1 MPKTWGHLQKLDIKS
16 FFEVESNPFSAWL
29 AQEEIL
35 GLLGT
40 AIGTPLIPMNDPTPT
55 GIGEDRLL
63 AKQVDQETLVMI
75 QGQLEETTHKDLGQ
89 LVTFAAGFAVT
100 RIVWVGAR
108 ISDAHRHALDWLNNV
123 TAGSVFFY
131 GVELELWQID
141 DSAPAPKFNL
151 VCRPNAWARNLK
163 VGKDIQR
170 SRVTLDEGPP
180 ATTERIE
187 NKAELPEPK
196 EQASSDHAPPKS
208 TPKEGVAV
216 RQNFVYTKTYT

>member
-16 FFEVESNPFSAWL
+16 FFEVGSNPFSAWL

-40 AIGTPLIPMNDPTPT
+40 ALSTPLIPMNNPAPA

-63 AKQVDQETLVMI
+63 AKQVDQGTLVMI
-75 QGQLEETTHKDLGQ
+75 QGQLGETTHNDLGK

-100 RIVWVGAR
+100 GIVWVGTF
-108 ISDAHRHALDWLNNV
+108 ISEEHRHALDWLNNM
-123 TAGSVFFY
+123 TASSACFY

-141 DSAPAPKFNL
+141 NSAPAPKFNL
-151 VCRPNAWARNLK
+151 ICRPNAWARSLN
-163 VGKDIQR
+163 VEQDIQA
-170 SRVTLDEGPP
+170 SRASQDEVPLT
-180 ATTERIE
+180 ATGLIE

-196 EQASSDHAPPKS
+196 DHASANPAIPQPPE
-208 TPKEGVAV
+208 KEGVAV
-216 RQNFVYTKTYT
+216 RQNFVYTKSYT